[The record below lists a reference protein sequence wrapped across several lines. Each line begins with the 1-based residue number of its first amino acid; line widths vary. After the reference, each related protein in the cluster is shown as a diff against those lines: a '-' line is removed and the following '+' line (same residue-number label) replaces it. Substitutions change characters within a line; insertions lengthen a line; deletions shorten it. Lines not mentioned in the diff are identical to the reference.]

1 MNETTQTT
9 QNFETAYTAQ
19 VNDAATGV
27 NEAAVEEKKPYTLKR
42 LQSQDVF
49 PMFRIINKIG
59 IKEFK
64 ECFSSPSVMSAIEKI
79 ATSEDKGNGE
89 DNGAMDMIATAG
101 VSVALDIASIIVEN
115 VPKCEQELY
124 AFLAQL
130 SGKTP
135 QEIAE
140 LDMVVFFE
148 MIVDVIKKE
157 EFRDFIGVVSRL
169 FK

>member
-1 MNETTQTT
+1 MNETTL
-9 QNFETAYTAQ
+9 NQ
-19 VNDAATGV
+19 VNDAAAGV
-27 NEAAVEEKKPYTLKR
+27 SEAAVEEKKPYTLKR

-64 ECFSSPSVMSAIEKI
+64 ECFSSPAVMSAIEKI
-79 ATSEDKGNGE
+79 AASEDKVSE
-89 DNGAMDMIATAG
+89 DNSAMDMIATIG
-101 VSVALDIASIIVEN
+101 ISVALDVASIIIEN